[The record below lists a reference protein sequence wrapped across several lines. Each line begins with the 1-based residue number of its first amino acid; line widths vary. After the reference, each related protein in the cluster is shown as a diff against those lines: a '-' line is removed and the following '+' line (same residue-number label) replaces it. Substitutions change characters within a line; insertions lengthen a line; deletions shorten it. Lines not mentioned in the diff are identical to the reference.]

1 MVVGKVATLTLN
13 QAPRLAVNL
22 AGKLKGLL
30 GPKMYAKMGGLRG
43 LQQVGQ
49 EGLYSG
55 LFSGGMTAA
64 GQVMSGEGLDIPE
77 ILAYGLA
84 DTVTGGLAVGGVKA
98 LRGSK
103 GLRKGRIKDKTGKT
117 KEVVITPKELMR
129 SRGELPANIV
139 ASMLTPLGVSAAL
152 NKQPQQIQQSAQT
165 QQVDQQ
171 NLQRALINK
180 DALAGQYM
188 PGTMMQTVGLPN
200 RSAIAQQML
209 NDQGPMVNMA
219 AMERDMASIVGL

>member
-1 MVVGKVATLTLN
+1 MAAGKLVTLALN
-13 QAPRLAVNL
+13 NAPRAAVNL
-22 AGKLKGLL
+22 AGKLKGIL

-84 DTVTGGLAVGGVKA
+84 VGGVKA

-103 GLRKGRIKDKTGKT
+103 GLRKGTIKDKTGKT

-129 SRGELPANIV
+129 SRGELPANVV
-139 ASMLTPLGVSAAL
+139 ASMLTPMGVSAAL
-152 NKQPQQIQQSAQT
+152 NKQPQQVQQSAQT

-171 NLQRALINK
+171 QLQRMLLNEGL
-180 DALAGQYM
+180 LAGQYL
-188 PGTMMQTVGLPN
+188 PGTMFQGMGVQPPQSLMQ
-200 RSAIAQQML
+200 QYL
-209 NDQGPMVNMA
+209 NDQGPTVRMDPASMA
-219 AMERDMASIVGL
+219 AIVGL